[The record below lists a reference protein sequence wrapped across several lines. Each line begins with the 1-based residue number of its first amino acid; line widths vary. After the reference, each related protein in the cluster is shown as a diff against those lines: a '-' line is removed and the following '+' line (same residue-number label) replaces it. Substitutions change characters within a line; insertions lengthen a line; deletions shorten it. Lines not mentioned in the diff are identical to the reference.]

1 MSSPDTN
8 RTPPSGSGP
17 ATARRVISGFAGL
30 VTLVAGSALTAT
42 ADPTPTIPSQQSVAR
57 ARAAASSASTR
68 VAAIEA
74 EYAAAA
80 AALVALQRRAAG
92 LGEQANGAAWLL
104 EQRTRDAKFATQ
116 RARSATVAS
125 RRAAG
130 FVREYAATL
139 YQQGSPI
146 AALEPMLAPGG
157 PTEIADRATTLAII
171 GDLRSQQLQSALIST
186 GTATSLEAAADR
198 ALELE
203 SAATIASVGAEKAVR
218 AELARATE
226 QAAQLAAN
234 RSALAAQLAALRSTS
249 VLTEKARLDALAAAA
264 EEASQRPPE
273 TGSPTTSS
281 TSTRPTSTTTRP
293 TSTTSTTTR
302 PTPTPTSTSTSTSTT
317 TTSTTTRP
325 PSTTTTTRPPSTST
339 TTRPPST
346 STTTRPPSTTTSTST
361 TTTSTS
367 TSTTPPPP
375 PATGVA
381 AVLSYA
387 TAQLGKPYEWAA
399 DGPDTFDCS
408 GLTMRAWEQAGV
420 YLSHYTGAQWAETR
434 RVAIADLMPGDL
446 VFFGSTGETSHHVGL
461 YVGNGQMIE
470 APYTGAVV
478 RYAPIA
484 RSGLLP
490 YGGRP

>member
-302 PTPTPTSTSTSTSTT
+302 PTPTSTSTT

-325 PSTTTTTRPPSTST
+325 PSTTT

>member
-1 MSSPDTN
+1 MSSPDPN

-17 ATARRVISGFAGL
+17 ATARREITGCAGL

-203 SAATIASVGAEKAVR
+203 SAATIASVGAEGGAGGPR
-218 AELARATE
+218 
-226 QAAQLAAN
+226 
-234 RSALAAQLAALRSTS
+234 
-249 VLTEKARLDALAAAA
+249 ARL
-264 EEASQRPPE
+264 
-273 TGSPTTSS
+273 
-281 TSTRPTSTTTRP
+281 
-293 TSTTSTTTR
+293 
-302 PTPTPTSTSTSTSTT
+302 
-317 TTSTTTRP
+317 
-325 PSTTTTTRPPSTST
+325 
-339 TTRPPST
+339 
-346 STTTRPPSTTTSTST
+346 
-361 TTTSTS
+361 
-367 TSTTPPPP
+367 
-375 PATGVA
+375 
-381 AVLSYA
+381 
-387 TAQLGKPYEWAA
+387 
-399 DGPDTFDCS
+399 PD
-408 GLTMRAWEQAGV
+408 
-420 YLSHYTGAQWAETR
+420 
-434 RVAIADLMPGDL
+434 
-446 VFFGSTGETSHHVGL
+446 
-461 YVGNGQMIE
+461 
-470 APYTGAVV
+470 
-478 RYAPIA
+478 
-484 RSGLLP
+484 
-490 YGGRP
+490 

>member
-57 ARAAASSASTR
+57 AKAAASSASTR

-302 PTPTPTSTSTSTSTT
+302 PTPTSTSTT

-325 PSTTTTTRPPSTST
+325 PSTTT